1 MWLKVIYLHKDFCET
16 RDLETLIFIFY
27 FFFFYLFIY
36 TVDLHIQSIT
46 KELH

>member
-27 FFFFYLFIY
+27 LFFFIYLFIQLIY
-36 TVDLHIQSIT
+36 IFNP
-46 KELH
+46 